1 MYDMIL
7 GDCHKCDG
15 NDTIRPESNPWKVA
29 FYKLLFRVH
38 MACRR
43 CNARFSV
50 FRLPEFLSR
59 MIFFMFH

>member
-15 NDTIRPESNPWKVA
+15 NDTIRPDTSRGRVA
-29 FYKLLFRVH
+29 FYKLLFRVPL
-38 MACRR
+38 MCRR

-50 FRLPEFLSR
+50 FKLPEILSR
-59 MIFFMFH
+59 MIYFLFH